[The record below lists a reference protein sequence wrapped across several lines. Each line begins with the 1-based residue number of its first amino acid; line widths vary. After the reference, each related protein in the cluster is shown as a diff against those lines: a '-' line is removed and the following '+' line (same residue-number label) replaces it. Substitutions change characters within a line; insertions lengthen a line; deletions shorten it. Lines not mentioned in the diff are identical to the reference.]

1 MTSRLPAWALAALP
15 AAACLSTPSY
25 KPEAAVAYTEE
36 GTGQAAG
43 ARVTAPGF
51 ALHFAAG
58 TGFHFP
64 DQLAIDDTPNVLG
77 QDTTAKCFDENEAG
91 FQLSPSYRISGDSG
105 EPGTSI
111 TRNELHP
118 VLRGPA
124 VVQVELDWAMRLG
137 TSQHTTSGA
146 STFTVFL
153 DGRIVRHDKLL
164 DAGMP
169 AAHVGDCQ
177 CLPGTGD
184 NFNISSYW
192 TFSRNALPSLFAPGP
207 VAGPL
212 PLPDVNGEPSACF
225 SGASYQVATAFR
237 APASEIDTDLLS
249 IRDTGSMLKYI
260 HFNAIGATQL
270 DGLSWEDR
278 SALFI
283 ERSDCPRAENRA
295 KEYLDP
301 PPLTIND
308 ASVMPSENDGIY
320 GGDPGNGSPGL
331 ALGTNRAVITGRLVS
346 AFAVWL
352 QFKSSVDLLRATR
365 TGGPS
370 PTGPWYIP
378 QQVDSRTWI
387 VWFRD
392 PLADLQTIVIEPN

>member
-1 MTSRLPAWALAALP
+1 MSRLPAWTLAALP

-25 KPEAAVAYTEE
+25 KPEAAVSYTEE

-43 ARVTAPGF
+43 ATVTGTGTGF
-51 ALHFAAG
+51 SLHFPG

-64 DQLAIDDTPNVLG
+64 DQLSIDGVNVLG
-77 QDTTAKCFDENEAG
+77 HDTMASCFDENEAG

-105 EPGTSI
+105 APSASI

-124 VVQVELDWAMRLG
+124 VVQVGLDWAMHLG
-137 TSQHTTSGA
+137 KSQHTTSGT

-164 DAGMP
+164 DAGTP
-169 AAHVGDCQ
+169 AAHVGECQ

-192 TFSRNALPSLFAPGP
+192 TFSRDALPSLFAPGP
-207 VAGPL
+207 VSGPL

-225 SGASYQVATAFR
+225 SGAAYQVATAFR

-249 IRDTGSMLKYI
+249 IRDAGSMLKYI

-283 ERSDCPRAENRA
+283 DRSSCPTAFGRA
-295 KEYLDP
+295 KEYLDLA
-301 PPLTIND
+301 PLTIND
-308 ASVMPSENDGIY
+308 APVMLSENDGIY
-320 GGDPGNGSPGL
+320 GGDTGNGHPGL
-331 ALGTNRAVITGRLVS
+331 ALGTNRAVITGKLVS

-352 QFKSSVDLLRATR
+352 EFKSSVDLLRATR
-365 TGGPS
+365 TGGPA
-370 PTGPWYIP
+370 PTGAWYIP
-378 QQVDSRTWI
+378 QQVDSHTWI